1 MVADRKSEKF
11 PIFVAP
17 CGRNGETKQEFA
29 RGFLRGLAGIRVANA
44 MQSSRGKQNPVKSR
58 VAERGSG
65 VCALE
70 GVEKG
75 DGDTG
80 SLRSAARMRIDGA
93 GRGAQT
99 GQRGGF
105 DAAIRGKTG
114 APDIPEAGLA
124 ESELAIGFDA
134 FMALVLDH
142 FLPEIERVF
151 GFVEVRFLDNFCEDV
166 EIVNFAQHV
175 LEALEIAAPVGVVL
189 GEQALDRVTEAL
201 QSNAQSVPGFGFFGA
216 QGLGVKL
223 PGAFES
229 LQREAFCG
237 ETPNGHEAGALAER
251 ALKSL
256 PGFLVEFGGQA
267 ERVLSQIRFVRFEC
281 GL

>member
-99 GQRGGF
+99 GQDRKSTRLNSSHQIISY
-105 DAAIRGKTG
+105 A
-114 APDIPEAGLA
+114 
-124 ESELAIGFDA
+124 
-134 FMALVLDH
+134 
-142 FLPEIERVF
+142 VF
-151 GFVEVRFLDNFCEDV
+151 C
-166 EIVNFAQHV
+166 
-175 LEALEIAAPVGVVL
+175 
-189 GEQALDRVTEAL
+189 
-201 QSNAQSVPGFGFFGA
+201 
-216 QGLGVKL
+216 
-223 PGAFES
+223 
-229 LQREAFCG
+229 
-237 ETPNGHEAGALAER
+237 
-251 ALKSL
+251 
-256 PGFLVEFGGQA
+256 
-267 ERVLSQIRFVRFEC
+267 
-281 GL
+281 

>member
-1 MVADRKSEKF
+1 MVVDRKSEQL
-11 PIFVAP
+11 PILVTP
-17 CGRNGETKQEFA
+17 SWRHCETTKEFA
-29 RGFLRGLAGIRVANA
+29 SGFLRRLAGMRFAHP
-44 MQSSRGKQNPVKSR
+44 MQSSRGEQNPVKSR
-58 VAERGSG
+58 VAEPGSG
-65 VCALE
+65 VRPPE
-70 GVEKG
+70 GVENG

-114 APDIPEAGLA
+114 TPDIPEAGLA

-134 FMALVLDH
+134 FMALALDH
-142 FLPEIERVF
+142 FPPEIERVF

-175 LEALEIAAPVGVVL
+175 LEALEIAAPVGIVL
-189 GEQALDRVTEAL
+189 GEQALDRVT
-201 QSNAQSVPGFGFFGA
+201 
-216 QGLGVKL
+216 
-223 PGAFES
+223 ES

-267 ERVLSQIRFVRFEC
+267 ERVLSQIRFV
-281 GL
+281 